1 MVAKVCNVNIEN
13 VFIYK
18 GNKYKICDS
27 VDRYRV
33 NNIPEENNAQMD
45 TVLVV
50 EDKDMIWFLDEEMN
64 KIKSK
69 FIEKLD

>member
-13 VFIYK
+13 IFNYK
-18 GNKYKICDS
+18 RSKYKICDS
-27 VDRYRV
+27 VLRYQV

-50 EDKDMIWFLDEEMN
+50 EDRDMIWFLDEDMN